1 MSVVKRI
8 KKISFKD
15 QLFLL
20 PNDFFDNG
28 RHEYC
33 PECAEMWGIINYFP
47 IIRPSLE
54 IIYVSIDKPRKKLV
68 DMIGHEN
75 QNCPTLILND
85 KSPIYENCGLLSV
98 NEYNFFNNVRD
109 IGLYYSHRFKTSY
122 PRGA

>member
-75 QNCPTLILND
+75 QNCPYFDT
-85 KSPIYENCGLLSV
+85 
-98 NEYNFFNNVRD
+98 
-109 IGLYYSHRFKTSY
+109 
-122 PRGA
+122 